1 MPVVDYTRKPQEI
14 SAFYTEALRRVSALP
29 GVNRAALGTVVP
41 WRDGGSFEAQFS
53 VEGYA
58 KANGEEDPRARFRT
72 ISPGFFAALGVPIL
86 AGRDF
91 NEGDRR
97 DAEKVV
103 IVSESV
109 ARRMFRST
117 DALNGRFVWTD
128 PVMKFIGVSMDGR
141 RIVGI
146 VPDVDDE
153 NGSCRSRR

>member
-1 MPVVDYTRKPQEI
+1 M
-14 SAFYTEALRRVSALP
+14 
-29 GVNRAALGTVVP
+29 
-41 WRDGGSFEAQFS
+41 
-53 VEGYA
+53 
-58 KANGEEDPRARFRT
+58 
-72 ISPGFFAALGVPIL
+72 
-86 AGRDF
+86 
-91 NEGDRR
+91 
-97 DAEKVV
+97 

-117 DALNGRFVWTD
+117 DAVNGRFVWTD